1 LFRLSSAR
9 FYFTSRQQAGLF
21 DLNPIVLDQAA
32 LGRRRLG
39 EESHASG
46 AEQAFPT
53 VLIFC
58 LVHLQTELFV
68 GIGSPGSTGLL
79 LRSYEACD
87 ASPDHDQVAA
97 RRSCLAEVAAT
108 ADTDHWCRPRPSTQ
122 FHACYRDLITYW
134 RRIPSSRR
142 PSGEDE

>member
-1 LFRLSSAR
+1 MTRSSGAYPYRVSKRKSLLSHGSRGALAIYIPPCRHDLSHENIVRADSLDRGIEHSPLFRLSSAR

-58 LVHLQTELFV
+58 LVHLQTEISV
-68 GIGSPGSTGLL
+68 GIGSP
-79 LRSYEACD
+79 
-87 ASPDHDQVAA
+87 
-97 RRSCLAEVAAT
+97 
-108 ADTDHWCRPRPSTQ
+108 
-122 FHACYRDLITYW
+122 
-134 RRIPSSRR
+134 
-142 PSGEDE
+142 